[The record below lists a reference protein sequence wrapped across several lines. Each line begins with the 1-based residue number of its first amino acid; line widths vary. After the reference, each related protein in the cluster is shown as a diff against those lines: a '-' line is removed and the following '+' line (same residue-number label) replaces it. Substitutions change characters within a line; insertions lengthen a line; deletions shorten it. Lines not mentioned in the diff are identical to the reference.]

1 MFLVVTFHFHTDFDA
16 NSCPLRQRADGI
28 HWIFCSFWDR
38 ISACGS
44 NSSLGLCPQEHAVV
58 VRSVLSP
65 SSNCSGFTG
74 LSAELRLLL
83 EFPSRSGSEADMDTT
98 AGLLLHFNT
107 DGNSSTNSSEAGNSS
122 CEEERTKPMN
132 QATLSSGH
140 CVEAPK
146 HDQLFLNVVHQW
158 RAETLSPAP

>member
-1 MFLVVTFHFHTDFDA
+1 MFLAITFHFHTDFDA
-16 NSCPLRQRADGI
+16 NSCPLRQRADGMNR
-28 HWIFCSFWDR
+28 IFCSFWDGS
-38 ISACGS
+38 SACGF
-44 NSSLGLCPQEHAVV
+44 NGSLGLCPQEHAVV

-122 CEEERTKPMN
+122 CEEERTKAMN
-132 QATLSSGH
+132 QAKEKKSALYPVAT
-140 CVEAPK
+140 VEAPK
-146 HDQLFLNVVHQW
+146 HDRLFLNVVHQ
-158 RAETLSPAP
+158 R